1 MEHIYLKI
9 ETKKPEILR
18 SPAFRK
24 YSVIRKGTVLN
35 DLIGVFHSSTGW
47 LALSLP
53 TELPSNDRN
62 KFLCQRSSF
71 RRSIYDAFS
80 VARLK

>member
-53 TELPSNDRN
+53 TEHLPTTETYSFASAALSDGVS
-62 KFLCQRSSF
+62 KTLFL
-71 RRSIYDAFS
+71 
-80 VARLK
+80 

>member
-1 MEHIYLKI
+1 MIRKSRM
-9 ETKKPEILR
+9 ILR
-18 SPAFRK
+18 SPAFKK

-53 TELPSNDRN
+53 TEHLPTTEKHSFASAALSDGVL
-62 KFLCQRSSF
+62 KTLFLWP
-71 RRSIYDAFS
+71 D
-80 VARLK
+80 